1 MTLHGEVF
9 NIGVGEAMLSEELS
23 EVEAAVE
30 GIASEE
36 DWADGEEE
44 GFMVPKP
51 NSSTL
56 AVASFF
62 ATNVCILCENDGAT
76 LNRGF
81 FAFII
86 RCLPLTVTVF
96 DTSGHFRNPRLRFS
110 TMKSP
115 AQNRGYGFSQ

>member
-1 MTLHGEVF
+1 MDP
-9 NIGVGEAMLSEELS
+9 N
-23 EVEAAVE
+23 
-30 GIASEE
+30 
-36 DWADGEEE
+36 
-44 GFMVPKP
+44 P

-62 ATNVCILCENDGAT
+62 ATDIWTLVENQGDT
-76 LNRGF
+76 LNRVF

-96 DTSGHFRNPRLRFS
+96 DTSRHFRNPLLRFS

-115 AQNRGYGFSQ
+115 TQTAVTVFPSN